1 MFCPNCG
8 TNAPD
13 GAKACPNCGTF
24 LNAQPE
30 APVYQEAPA
39 QQPIYNAAP
48 VAPVAPVS
56 TISDNTTPILV
67 FGILALALAGSTGI
81 VGIIFGILT
90 KKKVN
95 EYLAQGGTLTGKAKV
110 GSILGKVGL
119 ILGIVMTVFWIISVV
134 ASVSLSAYSYY

>member
-48 VAPVAPVS
+48 VS
-56 TISDNTTPILV
+56 TVVYNTTQILV

-95 EYLAQGGTLTGKAKV
+95 EYLGLGGQLTGKAKV

-119 ILGIVMTVFWIISVV
+119 ILGIVMTVFWAIYITVIII
-134 ASVSLSAYSYY
+134 AAMAGALG

>member
-13 GAKACPNCGTF
+13 GARACPNCGTF

-30 APVYQEAPA
+30 APA

-48 VAPVAPVS
+48 VS
-56 TISDNTTPILV
+56 TIPYNTTPILV
-67 FGILALALAGSTGI
+67 FGILALALAGGTGI

-95 EYLAQGGTLTGKAKV
+95 EYLGLGGQLTGKAKV

-119 ILGIVMTVFWIISVV
+119 ILGIVMTVFWAIYITVIII
-134 ASVSLSAYSYY
+134 AAMAGALG

>member
-48 VAPVAPVS
+48 VS
-56 TISDNTTPILV
+56 TVVYNTTQILV

-95 EYLAQGGTLTGKAKV
+95 EYLGLGGTLTGKAKV

-119 ILGIVMTVFWIISVV
+119 ILGIVMTVFWAIYITVIII
-134 ASVSLSAYSYY
+134 AAMAGALG